1 MEASAMHDL
10 QRANARLTKLIANLD
25 GGVLLEDETRHI
37 VLVNQAFCTMFNI
50 PAPPEALIGVDCSD
64 SAEASKMLFVDS
76 EGFVMGINML
86 LQARQQVIGDVLHL
100 VDGRV
105 FERDYVPIYFADTY
119 IGHLWH
125 YHDKTSSFHAR
136 YRLERL
142 LEIEAVNREIIRL
155 FLQHEQIDDA
165 VNMALALTGQVLDVS
180 RVYVFRF
187 RLNERRLDNTHEW
200 CAPGVKSEID
210 HLQRLPFDELAPSL
224 YPLIVQYDLIA
235 PHHIDELPE
244 DLRYMLAQTE
254 VQAVLWVPLHV
265 ADRLEGFVGYHE
277 TRRPRTWLPEEITM
291 IRVIAESYARALER
305 EQTSSVLVH
314 ARDEAIRTA
323 RLRSQFVANMSHEI
337 RTPMTSIMAMLEL
350 LLETPLGGQQR
361 EFAAEAFKSTTQLL
375 DIINDILDFSKLEAG
390 QFVLHVDSIDVKAI
404 ATEVQMTLAPQVRE
418 KPIEF
423 VLSIDPAIPYR
434 LYGDATRIRQ
444 VLMNLAGN
452 AVKFTPAGH
461 VTIDISVARV
471 FEEFAAIRFA
481 VHDTGI
487 GIAPEHLERIFESF
501 VQVDSSTTRKYGGS
515 GLGLSISKQLVEL
528 MGGTLQ
534 VESMLGVGSTFSFV
548 LRLPIARATSSQTA
562 PQADFSSL
570 EVAIMDSSRTARYVL
585 AQQLESWSCKV
596 MQVYDVNELQTLAQ
610 QRTRPL
616 DVLFLRYPTA
626 HPDELNGTL
635 PPVVARQLVYITDGT
650 VEVQGHAALYLT
662 WPIDQSILYNVL
674 LQVMQQAPTEPRE
687 ALEPL
692 AAPTPTIRRRVL
704 VADDYPANVSLVQGV
719 LAKLA
724 IEVDVA
730 TNGEEALKQ
739 LEQASYDLVLMDIQ
753 MPVMDGMETTRRI
766 RQSNQPYRNVPIIA
780 LTANVMR
787 EQQDEYLA
795 LGVDDILSKPFS
807 IKHLREVV
815 QRWLDHRRAPTA
827 EV

>member
-481 VHDTGI
+481 VRDTGI

-534 VESMLGVGSTFSFV
+534 VESTLGVGSTFSFV

-650 VEVQGHAALYLT
+650 VEVQG
-662 WPIDQSILYNVL
+662 
-674 LQVMQQAPTEPRE
+674 M
-687 ALEPL
+687 
-692 AAPTPTIRRRVL
+692 
-704 VADDYPANVSLVQGV
+704 
-719 LAKLA
+719 
-724 IEVDVA
+724 
-730 TNGEEALKQ
+730 
-739 LEQASYDLVLMDIQ
+739 
-753 MPVMDGMETTRRI
+753 
-766 RQSNQPYRNVPIIA
+766 
-780 LTANVMR
+780 
-787 EQQDEYLA
+787 
-795 LGVDDILSKPFS
+795 
-807 IKHLREVV
+807 LRC
-815 QRWLDHRRAPTA
+815 T
-827 EV
+827 